1 MAKAYIYAEIEI
13 TDPEEYE
20 KYRAAVPAT
29 IEAFGGRYAV
39 YRGEPEVLEGN
50 RDVKR
55 AVILEFE
62 SRERALA
69 WYNSPQYA
77 GAKAIRHRSAVT
89 HVTLFTGNDVLSPI
103 ETAAQGGVPI
113 AKPST

>member
-1 MAKAYIYAEIEI
+1 MANGYIYADIEI

-89 HVTLFTGNDVLSPI
+89 HVTLFTGNDLLSPI
-103 ETAAQGGVPI
+103 ETASQSGVPI
-113 AKPST
+113 AKSSP